1 MTQRVF
7 NITSIKSKGDGK
19 WKPNKVEEMENGNP
33 NRKSTSVCMGL
44 EKLFNQKMPHD
55 DNKNNEQGF
64 VYHRMGTNNGNPN

>member
-1 MTQRVF
+1 MANGNHGNNR
-7 NITSIKSKGDGK
+7 
-19 WKPNKVEEMENGNP
+19 KVEEMENGNP